1 MAVALALPK
10 RSELDP
16 NYTWNLESIYSTTDD
31 WEADYKRVEK
41 ALPEL
46 ESYKG
51 HLADSASK
59 LREWFSA
66 LEATWERAGHLN
78 VYSRMLHDSDTTNQD
93 ATALKD
99 RSGNLLARFMA
110 ATAFSDPEL
119 LAIPRERIE
128 QFISEVPELGM
139 YRHYLDM
146 LWKREGHVRSPEV
159 EAALAMAGDA
169 LDSSRNTHGILAD
182 ADLKYGTVDTG
193 EGEPVEVAGGTI
205 NALMRHPDIK
215 VRKAAWEQYADG
227 YLTYKNTFAASIAGG
242 MKKDAFYARARNYKS
257 SLDAAMSRN
266 FIPMEV
272 YTNMIETSRRKL
284 PVWHRYWSV
293 RRRALGLDMLHPY
306 DVWSPLTKNEPKIAF
321 KDGVD
326 MICAGMQ
333 PLGDEYVQPMRKGLL
348 EQRWVDVYPNQGK
361 RSGAYSS
368 GFYGTN
374 PFILMSYNDNLT
386 DVSTLAH
393 ELGHSMHSYFS
404 RKTQP
409 LIYAGYSMF
418 VAETASNFNQAMV
431 RDYLLRTHDDP
442 NFQISILEEAMS
454 NFHRYFF
461 VMPILARFEL
471 QIHERIERGEALTA
485 DNLISLM
492 ADLFREGYGPEVE
505 VDRDRVGIT
514 WAQFPIH
521 MYLNFYV
528 YQYSTGISAANA
540 LAQHVLHDGPQAAE
554 DYKQFLKSGSS
565 MYPLDALKLAG
576 VDMTSPEPVER
587 AFDVFE
593 GYVDRLEKLTV

>member
-215 VRKAAWEQYADG
+215 VRK
-227 YLTYKNTFAASIAGG
+227 
-242 MKKDAFYARARNYKS
+242 
-257 SLDAAMSRN
+257 
-266 FIPMEV
+266 
-272 YTNMIETSRRKL
+272 
-284 PVWHRYWSV
+284 
-293 RRRALGLDMLHPY
+293 
-306 DVWSPLTKNEPKIAF
+306 
-321 KDGVD
+321 
-326 MICAGMQ
+326 
-333 PLGDEYVQPMRKGLL
+333 
-348 EQRWVDVYPNQGK
+348 
-361 RSGAYSS
+361 
-368 GFYGTN
+368 
-374 PFILMSYNDNLT
+374 
-386 DVSTLAH
+386 
-393 ELGHSMHSYFS
+393 
-404 RKTQP
+404 
-409 LIYAGYSMF
+409 
-418 VAETASNFNQAMV
+418 
-431 RDYLLRTHDDP
+431 
-442 NFQISILEEAMS
+442 
-454 NFHRYFF
+454 
-461 VMPILARFEL
+461 
-471 QIHERIERGEALTA
+471 
-485 DNLISLM
+485 
-492 ADLFREGYGPEVE
+492 
-505 VDRDRVGIT
+505 
-514 WAQFPIH
+514 
-521 MYLNFYV
+521 
-528 YQYSTGISAANA
+528 
-540 LAQHVLHDGPQAAE
+540 
-554 DYKQFLKSGSS
+554 
-565 MYPLDALKLAG
+565 
-576 VDMTSPEPVER
+576 
-587 AFDVFE
+587 
-593 GYVDRLEKLTV
+593 

>member
-205 NALMRHPDIK
+205 NALMRRPDIK